1 MSTAGP
7 SQGAQHRSAQREGI
21 PMGVAPSLAGRV
33 DAVVIGA
40 SAGGIEALSQLLPA
54 LPAGLRAAVFV
65 VQHLPRDRA
74 SLLVEIFAPRC
85 AVPLQE
91 AQDKQPI
98 EPGNV
103 YFAPPD
109 YHLLLDAGPQL
120 ALSVDAPVHYSR
132 PAIDVLFQSAADLY
146 GPRLLGLV
154 LTGGNQDGAEGLA
167 SVRAAG
173 GLTAVQDPADAQM
186 PLMPECALATG
197 PADFVLPLRALVAL
211 LATLDAASTVRGAA

>member
-1 MSTAGP
+1 MSA
-7 SQGAQHRSAQREGI
+7 
-21 PMGVAPSLAGRV
+21 APSLAGRV

-40 SAGGIEALSQLLPA
+40 SAGGVEALLLLLPA
-54 LPAGLRAAVFV
+54 LPAGLRAPVFV
-65 VQHLPRDRA
+65 VQHLPRERP

-109 YHLLLDAGPQL
+109 YHLLLDTGPRL
-120 ALSVDAPVHYSR
+120 SLSVDAPVHYSR

-146 GPRLLGLV
+146 GTRLLAMV

-167 SVRAAG
+167 AVRAAG

-197 PADFVLPLRALVAL
+197 PADFVLPLRDFVAL
-211 LATLDAASTVRGAA
+211 LRTLDAASQARSTA

>member
-1 MSTAGP
+1 MTDAL
-7 SQGAQHRSAQREGI
+7 AQ
-21 PMGVAPSLAGRV
+21 RV

-40 SAGGIEALSQLLPA
+40 SAGGIEALSLLLPA
-54 LPAGLRAAVFV
+54 LPPDLRAPVFI

-109 YHLLLDAGPQL
+109 YHLLLDAGPRL

-167 SVRAAG
+167 AVRAAG

-197 PADFVLPLRALVAL
+197 PADYVLTLRQLASLLGALGASSQRRS
-211 LATLDAASTVRGAA
+211 LA

>member
-1 MSTAGP
+1 MD
-7 SQGAQHRSAQREGI
+7 
-21 PMGVAPSLAGRV
+21 SLAQRV

-40 SAGGIEALSQLLPA
+40 SAGGIEALSILLPA
-54 LPAGLRAAVFV
+54 LPPGLRAAVFV

-74 SLLVEIFAPRC
+74 SLLVDIFAPRC
-85 AVPLQE
+85 AVTLQE
-91 AQDKQPI
+91 AQDKLPI

-132 PAIDVLFQSAADLY
+132 PAIDVLFQSAAELY
-146 GPRLLGLV
+146 GPRLLGIV

-167 SVRAAG
+167 AVRAAG

-186 PLMPECALATG
+186 PLMPECALAKG
-197 PADFVLPLRALVAL
+197 PADFVLPLRALAHL
-211 LATLDAASTVRGAA
+211 LGTLDAASRQATSARSAA